1 MNSRRTV
8 TLKDIAAALGVSTM
22 AVSTA
27 LNNRGRLSPEM
38 RKRICETARRMG
50 YTPNAAARSLVTR
63 SSSFVGVLLP
73 FLQNSFFSNIIAGI
87 EKVAEER
94 NFTLLLEH
102 PPFDEGRMEKMLSR
116 LSQHNVDGVILYP
129 DRCMFPVADWFR
141 EHRIPVVQV
150 MSSFPEFGDYAV
162 SVDNR
167 QAGAEA
173 AKYLSGLGHQRF
185 GLISHDNEG
194 PELIARREGFER
206 ALPASAT
213 CFRRNAPISLEG
225 GRSAGR
231 RLLREHPELTAVFS
245 GSDLAALGVVQA
257 ALELN
262 RRIPEDLSVLG
273 FDDLDVAAYQLVY
286 PLSTMAQPK
295 ERIGELAAEM
305 LFSILGGGN
314 PESRVLQAPL
324 IVRNTTASTGGE
336 ERK

>member
-94 NFTLLLEH
+94 NFTLL
-102 PPFDEGRMEKMLSR
+102 MEKMLSR

-129 DRCMFPVADWFR
+129 DRCLLPVADWFR

-150 MSSFPEFGDYAV
+150 MTRFPEFGDYAV
-162 SVDNR
+162 AVDNR

-173 AKYLSGLGHQRF
+173 AKYLSEHGHRYF
-185 GLISHDNEG
+185 GLISHDDEG
-194 PELIARREGFER
+194 PELVARREGFEC
-206 ALPASAT
+206 ALPEGAV
-213 CFRRNAPISLEG
+213 CFRRKAPISLEG

-245 GSDLAALGVVQA
+245 ASDLAALGVIQA

-262 RRIPEDLSVLG
+262 RRIP
-273 FDDLDVAAYQLVY
+273 
-286 PLSTMAQPK
+286 
-295 ERIGELAAEM
+295 
-305 LFSILGGGN
+305 
-314 PESRVLQAPL
+314 
-324 IVRNTTASTGGE
+324 
-336 ERK
+336 

>member
-102 PPFDEGRMEKMLSR
+102 PPFDEARMEKMLSR

-129 DRCMFPVADWFR
+129 DCCLLPVADWFR

-150 MSSFPEFGDYAV
+150 MTRFPEFGDYAV
-162 SVDNR
+162 AVDNR

-173 AKYLSGLGHQRF
+173 AKYLSGLGHRHF
-185 GLISHDNEG
+185 GLISHDDEG
-194 PELIARREGFER
+194 SELVARREGFEC
-206 ALPASAT
+206 ALPEGAV
-213 CFRRNAPISLEG
+213 CFRRKAPISLEG

-245 GSDLAALGVVQA
+245 ASDLAALGVIQA

-295 ERIGELAAEM
+295 EQIGELAAEM
-305 LFSILGGGN
+305 LFGILGGN
-314 PESRVLQAPL
+314 EPEPSVLQAPL
-324 IVRNTTASTGGE
+324 VVRSTTASTAGE
-336 ERK
+336 KRK